1 MIKQIQDRKVEE
13 LEAKLVQC
21 KQVIKELIGGL
32 DCKDPEIRALIKD
45 TAIEYMHEGTGVVL
59 DVLNFDEYDSWQ
71 P

>member
-32 DCKDPEIRALIKD
+32 ECKDPEIRALIKD
-45 TAIEYMHEGTGVVL
+45 TAVEYLKESTGAVL
-59 DVLNFDEYDSWQ
+59 DILDFDEYDSWQ

>member
-45 TAIEYMHEGTGVVL
+45 TAVEYLKESTGTT
-59 DVLNFDEYDSWQ
+59 FDQDEWDAWH